1 MDSFNDWSQP
11 RQKQKLELTR
21 LGELLSEPI
30 PDRQWVVDGLLLN
43 GGFSLLCGKPKSGKS
58 SLSRCLALS
67 VARGQPF
74 LDRKVEHGPVLLL
87 ALEDHR
93 TMLQEAFRKL
103 GSNGDEQILIHVG
116 SIPGNPIRQLEILIE
131 KHRPTLV
138 IIDTIFRFSRC
149 FDVNSY
155 TSVLE
160 SLTPVADAARK
171 FGVHIMAVHHA
182 GKSERSDSLDAVL
195 GSVAVHGSMDCTL
208 LLSRKPEFRVLE
220 SQQRYGVDLPP
231 TTLDF
236 DAETGNLNLGL
247 PVSEFENAKTSFEI
261 LDFLSGCDGPASEQ
275 EITEAVGRRTQTVR
289 RSLRQLRDSGSVMR
303 QGSGVKGDV
312 FRYHVPAHP

>member
-11 RQKQKLELTR
+11 RQKQKLELIR

-74 LDRKVEHGPVLLL
+74 LDRKVERGPVLLL

-103 GSNGDEQILIHVG
+103 GSNGEEQILIHVG
-116 SIPGNPIRQLEILIE
+116 SIPGNPIRQLEMLIE
-131 KHRPTLV
+131 TYRPALV
-138 IIDTIFRFSRC
+138 IIDTVFRFTKC

-155 TSVLE
+155 TAVLE
-160 SLTPVADAARK
+160 SLTPVADTARQY
-171 FGVHIMAVHHA
+171 GVHIMAVHHA
-182 GKSERSDSLDAVL
+182 GKSERSDSLDSVL
-195 GSVAVHGSMDCTL
+195 GSVAVHGSMDCTM
-208 LLSRKPEFRVLE
+208 LLSRKPEFRVFE

-231 TTLDF
+231 TMLAFEND
-236 DAETGNLNLGL
+236 TGIVKLGL
-247 PVSEFENAKTSFEI
+247 PVSEIENAKTAEEI
-261 LDFLSGCDGPASEQ
+261 LDFLSGCDGPVSEL
-275 EITEAVGRRTQTVR
+275 EITDAIGRRTQTIR
-289 RSLRQLRDSGSVMR
+289 RSLRQLRDSGSVLR
-303 QGSGVKGDV
+303 QGSGGRGSVY
-312 FRYHVPAHP
+312 RYSISPCT